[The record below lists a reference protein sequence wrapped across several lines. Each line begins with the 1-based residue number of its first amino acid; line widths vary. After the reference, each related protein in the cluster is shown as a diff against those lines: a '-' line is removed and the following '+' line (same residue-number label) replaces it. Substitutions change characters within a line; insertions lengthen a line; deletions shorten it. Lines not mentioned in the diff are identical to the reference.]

1 MDKDLDQKENGTEE
15 ASTQENMNTENR
27 VETEA
32 QSTKQENKINFNF
45 GKSLN
50 ETKGILKD
58 AILRPHAVVKSN
70 HTVSIETSALILV
83 LLSLIIGLCS
93 FLFYKFGFDS
103 LLGMF
108 MDVGIM
114 FIIKNALSWILTFAI
129 GYASLY
135 IFLTYLGNRKMPHR
149 ELLTKYVIVNIPFT
163 VVFGF
168 VILFFGF
175 LMVDLFVITYVFSL
189 MLYGVIHIY
198 LFLVHM
204 DKPKYDLYWLMAGYL
219 LLLTVLTYQL
229 SGIDF
234 GAF

>member
-1 MDKDLDQKENGTEE
+1 MDKDPNQEKYTTEE
-15 ASTQENMNTENR
+15 ASTQESVNSTE
-27 VETEA
+27 VKPA
-32 QSTKQENKINFNF
+32 PVKKENKINFNF
-45 GKSLN
+45 GESLN

-58 AILRPHAVVKSN
+58 AIIRPHSVVKSN
-70 HTVSIETSALILV
+70 HTVSIETSVLILV

-93 FLFYKFGFDS
+93 FVFYRFGFDS
-103 LLGMF
+103 LLSRF
-108 MDVGIM
+108 MDIGIM
-114 FIIKNALSWILTFAI
+114 FIIKITLSWILTFAI

-135 IFLTYLGNRKMPHR
+135 IFLAYLGNRKMSHR

-163 VVFGF
+163 AVFGL

-219 LLLTVLTYQL
+219 LLLTILTYQL

>member
-1 MDKDLDQKENGTEE
+1 MDKDLNQEKPNTEE
-15 ASTQENMNTENR
+15 ASMQEIVNS
-27 VETEA
+27 VEIK
-32 QSTKQENKINFNF
+32 SDSVKKDNKINFNF
-45 GKSLN
+45 GKILN
-50 ETKGILKD
+50 EAKGILKD
-58 AILRPHAVVKSN
+58 AVIRPHSVVNSN
-70 HTVSIETSALILV
+70 HTVSIETSVLILV

-103 LLGMF
+103 LLSMF
-108 MDVGIM
+108 MDIGII
-114 FIIKNALSWILTFAI
+114 FVITNTLSWIVTFAI

-135 IFLTYLGNRKMPHR
+135 IFLAYLGNRKMSHR
-149 ELLTKYVIVNIPFT
+149 ELLTKYAIVNIPFT
-163 VVFGF
+163 VIFGL

-175 LMVDLFVITYVFSL
+175 LMVDLFVITYVFAL

-198 LFLVHM
+198 LFLAHM

-229 SGIDF
+229 NGIDF